1 MNNFKNF
8 NIKPSL
14 TGFTG
19 DKIKIDRV
27 LNTEIVVYSYD
38 IKDSTVKA
46 GTKLLTL
53 QISKGDTKHIIFTGS
68 RVLQDMIQQVP
79 KENFPFRTTIVR
91 ESERL
96 EFT

>member
-14 TGFTG
+14 TSFTG
-19 DKIKIDRV
+19 DKIKMDRI
-27 LNTEIVVYSYD
+27 LNTEIIVHGYD

-53 QISKGDTKHIIFTGS
+53 QISRNETKHIVFTGS
-68 RVLQDMIQQVP
+68 KVLQDMIQQVP

>member
-1 MNNFKNF
+1 M
-8 NIKPSL
+8 
-14 TGFTG
+14 
-19 DKIKIDRV
+19 DRI
-27 LNTEIVVYSYD
+27 LNTEIVVYGYD

-53 QISKGDTKHIIFTGS
+53 QISRNETKHIVFTGS
-68 RVLQDMIQQVP
+68 KVLQDMIQQVP
-79 KENFPFRTTIVR
+79 KENFPFKTTIVR

>member
-8 NIKPSL
+8 NIKPSF
-14 TGFTG
+14 TSFTG
-19 DKIKIDRV
+19 DKIKMDRI
-27 LNTEIVVYSYD
+27 LNTEIVVHGYD
-38 IKDSTVKA
+38 IKESTVKA

-53 QISKGDTKHIIFTGS
+53 QISRKETKHIVFTGS
-68 RVLQDMIQQVP
+68 KVLQDMIQQVP
-79 KENFPFRTTIVR
+79 KESFPFTTTIVR